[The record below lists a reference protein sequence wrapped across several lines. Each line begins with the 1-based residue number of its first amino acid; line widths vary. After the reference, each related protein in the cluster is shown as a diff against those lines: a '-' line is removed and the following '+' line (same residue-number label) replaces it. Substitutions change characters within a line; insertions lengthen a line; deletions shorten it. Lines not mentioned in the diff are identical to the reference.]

1 MGYICGN
8 CSQKLKNKQPEA
20 YEFKICKCSYCNQNS
35 YCASESA
42 WGISNT
48 SGKEVG
54 DKGTEM
60 LKNLLFK

>member
-1 MGYICGN
+1 MICGN
-8 CSQKLKNKQPEA
+8 CAQRLKTKEPSEGA
-20 YEFKICKCSYCNQNS
+20 TWHIGKCNYCNQKS
-35 YCASESA
+35 YLCAERD